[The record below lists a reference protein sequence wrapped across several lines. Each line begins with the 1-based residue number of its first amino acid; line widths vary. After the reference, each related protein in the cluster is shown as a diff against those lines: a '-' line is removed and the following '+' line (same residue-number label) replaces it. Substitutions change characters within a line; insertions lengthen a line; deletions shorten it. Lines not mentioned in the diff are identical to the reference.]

1 MVKRISTIIAV
12 LVIASMI
19 LPGLAMAQE
28 PTEDFETVRMAIEDW
43 LATGPKAVVSADE
56 VFEVLND
63 GDESNDPYILSVRK
77 PEHYELGHVPGAE
90 NILWNQIA
98 KPESLEQLPIDQ
110 PIVDYCY
117 TGHTGQVAM
126 TALNLMGYDATN
138 MKFGMMGWTKNAD
151 VLAQPGFDP
160 AAVPD
165 YRVETEPNE
174 ATETY
179 DFPALDTGATDEADV
194 VRTALDNY
202 LSSGKAPVTSADAV
216 FENLNDGDESNDPVI
231 LSVRSPDHYAVG
243 HVPGAINIPW
253 TQLGDPEML
262 AKLPPDKPIVVYC
275 YTGHTGQIATTLLS
289 ALGYDATN
297 MKFGMMG
304 WSKDPEVVATA
315 IFDPATQ
322 PDYRLEGTLA
332 DGGSAEEVPGMPAP
346 ALIESSEEEVGAYT
360 WTFLTFKLGPINEVM
375 AATALE
381 DGTIMQISVT
391 SPADPE
397 MVMEMMM
404 PALESFERQ

>member
-1 MVKRISTIIAV
+1 MIKRMSTIIAV

-28 PTEDFETVRMAIEDW
+28 PTEDFETVRMTIEEW
-43 LATGPKAVVSADE
+43 LATSPKAVVTVDE
-56 VFEVLND
+56 VFENLND
-63 GDESNDPYILSVRK
+63 GDESNDPFIVSVRS
-77 PEHYELGHVPGAE
+77 PEHYELGHVPGAI
-90 NILWNQIA
+90 NIPWKTIA
-98 KPESLEQLPIDQ
+98 KPESLEQLPTDQ

-126 TALNLMGYDATN
+126 TALNLLGYDATN
-138 MKFGMMGWTKNAD
+138 MKFGMMAWTKNAD

-202 LSSGKAPVTSADAV
+202 LSSDKAPVISAEAV

-231 LSVRSPDHYAVG
+231 LSVRSPEHYAVG
-243 HVPGAINIPW
+243 HIPGAINIPW
-253 TQLGDPEML
+253 TQLGDPEQL
-262 AKLPPDKPIVVYC
+262 AKLPPDRPIVAYC
-275 YTGHTGQIATTLLS
+275 YTGHTGQIATTLLN
-289 ALGYDATN
+289 AMGYDATN

-304 WSKDPEVVATA
+304 WSKDPEVVATKGV
-315 IFDPATQ
+315 FDPATQ
-322 PDYRLEGTLA
+322 PDYRIEGTLA
-332 DGGSAEEVPGMPAP
+332 DGGEAPAGMPAP
-346 ALIESSEEEVGAYT
+346 ALIEASEDEVGAYT
-360 WTFLTFKLGPINEVM
+360 WSFLTFKLGPINKVI
-375 AATALE
+375 AATAME

-391 SPADPE
+391 SPEDPE
-397 MVMEMMM
+397 VVMDMMM
-404 PALESFERQ
+404 PALESFEQ